1 MKKLLVDS
9 DFLVG
14 VFRQGDTNHQ
24 KAIRLLEKMKE
35 EDVELWMSNL
45 VHQESATVVSHRVGM
60 EAVRLFVKNLTSDI
74 HKRVLVDEE
83 LEKKAWK
90 IFLSQTKK
98 GCSFV
103 DCANVAVAE
112 KYKLDGILS
121 FDEFYPPNLRI
132 TSTKR

>member
-1 MKKLLVDS
+1 MKRLLVDS

-14 VFRQGDTNHQ
+14 VFRQEDTNHQ
-24 KAIRLLEKMKE
+24 KAIGLLEKMKE
-35 EDVELWMSNL
+35 EEVELWMSNL

-60 EAVRLFVKNLTSDI
+60 EAVRSFVKNLASDI
-74 HKRVLVDEE
+74 HRRVLVDEE
-83 LEKKAWK
+83 LEKKTWK

-103 DCANVAVAE
+103 DCANLAVIN

-121 FDEFYPPNLRI
+121 FDEFYSKSLRLE
-132 TSTKR
+132 

>member
-14 VFRQGDTNHQ
+14 VFRQEDTNHQ
-24 KAIRLLEKMKE
+24 KAMGLLERMKE
-35 EDVELWMSNL
+35 EEVELWMSNL

-60 EAVRLFVKNLTSDI
+60 EAVRSFVKNLASDI
-74 HKRVLVDEE
+74 HKRVLVDKE
-83 LEKKAWK
+83 LEKKAWR

-103 DCANVAVAE
+103 DCANLTVVE
-112 KYKLDGILS
+112 KYKLDGILA
-121 FDEFYPPNLRI
+121 FDEFYPKGLRLE
-132 TSTKR
+132 

>member
-14 VFRQGDTNHQ
+14 VFRQDDTNHQ
-24 KAIRLLEKMKE
+24 KAIELLEKMKE
-35 EDVELWMSNL
+35 EEVELWMSNL
-45 VHQESATVVSHRVGM
+45 VHQESATVISHRVGM
-60 EAVRLFVKNLTSDI
+60 EAVRSFVKNLALDI
-74 HKRVLVDEE
+74 HKRVLVEEE

-103 DCANVAVAE
+103 DCANLAVVE
-112 KYKLDGILS
+112 KYKLDGILT
-121 FDEFYPPNLRI
+121 FDEFYPEKLVIN
-132 TSTKR
+132 